1 MRCVLLVLFI
11 PLFLIKERKT
21 STPKSSTAAAETPI
35 SNSISLIP
43 DNSSSPNSYRSQTTT
58 TSSLQSE
65 PFTEVSGGVKQGGRS
80 SHFDEMTVRGNTNSN
95 ENRTEQHLPTSTS
108 FFSTMHASDEQLHR
122 RVALPFAQRLRRR
135 SLLRPRNDPNPQSV
149 FVSHCKSHSHSDHPS
164 IHLTCVAVNVFMC
177 VSQSSHDDETAE
189 KTWAWQRIR
198 SFRKKS

>member
-108 FFSTMHASDEQLHR
+108 FFQQCMHQMSSYIDESRFH
-122 RVALPFAQRLRRR
+122 LP
-135 SLLRPRNDPNPQSV
+135 NDYDDDRYFDREMIRTHSPYSSHT
-149 FVSHCKSHSHSDHPS
+149 VSHTH
-164 IHLTCVAVNVFMC
+164 I
-177 VSQSSHDDETAE
+177 QI
-189 KTWAWQRIR
+189 IR
-198 SFRKKS
+198 RFISLVLQ